1 MAENKEK
8 LFDQFPPVST
18 EEWRAKVEVDLK
30 GADFNKKLVWRTNE
44 GFNVQPMYR
53 AEDIKDLKTP
63 YSLPGEY
70 PFVRGTNTNND
81 WYIRQEIEVCC
92 PKAANEK
99 ATEVLGKGV
108 TSLGFKLKEDIDAEG
123 LKTLLAGIDLAE
135 VEVNF
140 DCCPNKALQLAKD
153 LVEVVK
159 AAGAADTF
167 SGSIGF
173 DPFRRLLKHGKDF
186 PKDIKALAAEIVK
199 AVADVKNLRVL
210 AVNTDKLCNAGA
222 YIYQELGYALSWGN
236 EWLSQLTD
244 AGIDATEAAKR
255 IKFNMGI
262 STNYFMEIAKF
273 RAARMLWAQIVKQYE
288 PKCDCACKMNVHATT
303 SEFNQTIFDA
313 YVNLLRSQ
321 TESMSAALAG
331 VDSITVTPFDK
342 QYKNP
347 DEFSDRLARNQQLL
361 LKEESH
367 LDKIVDPAGG
377 SYYVETLTM
386 SIANEAWKLFLAT
399 EEQGGF
405 YAALKAGEVQKAVN
419 ESSDKR
425 HTDVARRKESL
436 LGTNQFPNF
445 NEIANDKI
453 ECEGGKCCCGHN
465 NDAEAETDAVE
476 ALKNTRAAS
485 EFEALRLETERSGK
499 RPKVFML
506 TIGNLAMRLARSQ
519 FSANFFACAG
529 YQIIDNLG
537 FDTVEAGVEAAMEKQ
552 ADVVV
557 LCSSDDEYATLAPEA
572 FKALAGRAEFVVA
585 GAPACSDDLKAVGIT
600 EFVNVRSNVL
610 ETLKAFNAKLL
621 K

>member
-53 AEDIKDLKTP
+53 AEDIKDLKTTD
-63 YSLPGEY
+63 SLPGEY
-70 PFVRGTNTNND
+70 PFVRGTKTNND

-123 LKTLLAGIDLAE
+123 LKTLLAGIDLAK

-167 SGSIGF
+167 TGSIGF

-199 AVADVKNLRVL
+199 AVAEVKNLRVL

-288 PKCDCACKMNVHATT
+288 TKCDCACKMNVHATT

-347 DEFSDRLARNQQLL
+347 DDFSERLARNQQLL

>member
-1 MAENKEK
+1 MAENKETR
-8 LFDQFPPVST
+8 FDQFPPVST
-18 EEWRAKVEVDLK
+18 EAWRANVEGDLK

-53 AEDIKDLKTP
+53 AEDIKDLKTTD
-63 YSLPGEY
+63 SLPGEY
-70 PFVRGTNTNND
+70 PYVRGTKTNND

-99 ATEVLGKGV
+99 ATEILGKGV

-123 LKTLLAGIDLAE
+123 LKTLLAGIDLAK

-273 RAARMLWAQIVKQYE
+273 RAARMLWAQIVKQYD

-347 DEFSDRLARNQQLL
+347 DEFSERLARNQQLL

>member
-53 AEDIKDLKTP
+53 AEDIKDLKTTD
-63 YSLPGEY
+63 SLPGEY
-70 PFVRGTNTNND
+70 PFVRGTKTNND

-108 TSLGFKLKEDIDAEG
+108 TSLGFKLKEDIDAKG
-123 LKTLLAGIDLAE
+123 LKTLLAGIDLAK

-347 DEFSDRLARNQQLL
+347 DEFSERLARNQQLL

-425 HTDVARRKESL
+425 HTDVACRKESL